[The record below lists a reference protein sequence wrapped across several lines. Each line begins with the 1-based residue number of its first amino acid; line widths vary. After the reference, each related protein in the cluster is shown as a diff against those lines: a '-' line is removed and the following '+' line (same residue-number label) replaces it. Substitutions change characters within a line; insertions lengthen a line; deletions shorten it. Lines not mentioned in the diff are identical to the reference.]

1 MSKYAAVFMF
11 IAPGADPEKDRA
23 VIDSASVKLT
33 VVGVADYD
41 EACKVA
47 AALATGG
54 VDAFELCPGFDDAG
68 VAAVKSAVQD
78 RAKVGVVKFG

>member
-1 MSKYAAVFMF
+1 MSKYVAVFMF
-11 IAPGADPEKDRA
+11 IAPGADPVKDRA

-33 VVGVADYD
+33 VVGVACHD

-47 AALATGG
+47 AALAAEG

-68 VAAVKSAVQD
+68 VAAVKSAVQGQ
-78 RAKVGVVKFG
+78 AKVGVVKFG